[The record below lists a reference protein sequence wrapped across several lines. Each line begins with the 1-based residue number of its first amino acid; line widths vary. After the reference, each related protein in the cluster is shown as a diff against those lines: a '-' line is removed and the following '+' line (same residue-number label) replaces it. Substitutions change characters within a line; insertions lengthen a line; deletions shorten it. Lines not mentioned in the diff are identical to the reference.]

1 MIRYWSF
8 VILEVIAN
16 AYRLTSDNRKLKT
29 AIKLFENSKKMT
41 NLRLVII
48 FLDEA
53 AQIIYLFPFDN
64 SKSFLVPD
72 NKGLDTTFSG

>member
-1 MIRYWSF
+1 MTSDQSLMIRHWSF
-8 VILEVIAN
+8 VILAVTAN

-53 AQIIYLFPFDN
+53 AQIIYLFPIDSLCN
-64 SKSFLVPD
+64 RLY
-72 NKGLDTTFSG
+72 N

>member
-1 MIRYWSF
+1 MTSDQFLMIRHWSF
-8 VILEVIAN
+8 VILAVTAN
-16 AYRLTSDNRKLKT
+16 ACRLTSDNRKLKT

-53 AQIIYLFPFDN
+53 AQIIYLFPIDSLCN
-64 SKSFLVPD
+64 RLH
-72 NKGLDTTFSG
+72 N